1 MVMSITRWDP
11 WGEAV
16 SLRQAMDSL
25 LQESVVR
32 PRSGSG
38 AASVVTLAL
47 DIEERGDDFMIT
59 TPIPGMKPENVEI
72 SVLGDTLRI
81 RAERRDERREEGD
94 GKRWLLREQHYGA
107 FERTVSLPSAV
118 KADQANAE
126 FTDGILTITLPK
138 AEETRERRIP
148 IQAAQNQGKGK
159 QAQTASGKTTSQS

>member
-1 MVMSITRWDP
+1 MSITRWDP

-25 LQESVVR
+25 LQESIVR
-32 PRSGSG
+32 PRGSSGGG
-38 AASVVTLAL
+38 ASAVTLAL
-47 DIEERGDDFMIT
+47 DIEERGDDFVIT

-81 RAERRDERREEGD
+81 RAERRDERREEGE

-107 FERTVSLPSAV
+107 FERTVTLPSTV

-138 AEETRERRIP
+138 AEETKERRIP
-148 IQAAQNQGKGK
+148 IQAAQNQDKGK
-159 QAQTASGKTTSQS
+159 QAQTQVEKNQS

>member
-1 MVMSITRWDP
+1 MGITRWDP

-25 LQESVVR
+25 LQESIVR

-38 AASVVTLAL
+38 GASAVTLTL
-47 DIEERGDDFMIT
+47 DIEERGDDFVIT

-72 SVLGDTLRI
+72 SVRGDTLRI

-94 GKRWLLREQHYGA
+94 GKRWLLREQHFGA
-107 FERTVSLPSAV
+107 FERTVTLPSAV

-138 AEETRERRIP
+138 AEETKQQRIP
-148 IQAAQNQGKGK
+148 IQAGQNQPQGQQEPARG
-159 QAQTASGKTTSQS
+159 QNTPSSS

>member
-1 MVMSITRWDP
+1 MSITRWDP

-32 PRSGSG
+32 PRSGGGGSS
-38 AASVVTLAL
+38 AVTLAL
-47 DIEERGDDFMIT
+47 DIEERGDDFVIT

-94 GKRWLLREQHYGA
+94 GKRWLLREQHFGA
-107 FERTVSLPSAV
+107 FERTVTLPSAV
-118 KADQANAE
+118 KADQADAE
-126 FTDGILTITLPK
+126 FTDGMLTITLPK
-138 AEETRERRIP
+138 AEETRERRIMIRP
-148 IQAAQNQGKGK
+148 GQNQDTGK
-159 QAQTASGKTTSQS
+159 QEQAQDQKNQSQS

>member
-25 LQESVVR
+25 LQESIVR
-32 PRSGSG
+32 PRAGSG
-38 AASVVTLAL
+38 GATAVTLAL
-47 DIEERGDDFMIT
+47 DIEERGDDFVIT
-59 TPIPGMKPENVEI
+59 TPTPGMKPENVEI

-81 RAERRDERREEGD
+81 RAERRDERHEERE

-107 FERTVSLPSAV
+107 FERTVTLPSAV
-118 KADQANAE
+118 KADQASAE

-138 AEETRERRIP
+138 AEETKERRIP
-148 IQAAQNQGKGK
+148 IQAAQNQDNSK
-159 QAQTASGKTTSQS
+159 QAQTPSGANQSQS